1 MTTLTEAVDRAE
13 GLAARSLKA
22 EKKAGLSV
30 HGRAGL
36 PCPRCGDTVRE
47 VSFATKALQY
57 CPTCQTGG
65 QPLADRRMSR
75 LLK

>member
-1 MTTLTEAVDRAE
+1 
-13 GLAARSLKA
+13 
-22 EKKAGLSV
+22 
-30 HGRAGL
+30 
-36 PCPRCGDTVRE
+36 

-65 QPLADRRMSR
+65 QPLADRRLSR